1 MEDGRPKFDPSLPK
15 GNFRGHAKQY
25 VWSEKPDP
33 LLAEVGPGT
42 PCGEYQRRFWM
53 PIAMTTDIAH

>member
-33 LLAEVGPGT
+33 LLAEVGP
-42 PCGEYQRRFWM
+42 ERRVEN
-53 PIAMTTDIAH
+53 INAASGCRSQ